1 MRSERQSWLL
11 PAVLLAVVVTAAGGL
26 LARDLYAAS
35 AQPVQQ
41 QPVVPSTSAVPPSEQ
56 PGSRAVQGT
65 EDAIRHPMYETVRQ
79 LLQTHFD
86 AINGRNYERW
96 MTTVTSTHVK
106 NRPEEE
112 WRAAYRSTQ
121 DGSIVVHRIESG
133 PPGSARVMLGFVS
146 TQDVADAPPELPV
159 KCIQWHVVYALA
171 VENGAW
177 RIDAGATGASP
188 QHDAC

>member
-1 MRSERQSWLL
+1 MRSERQSWLV
-11 PAVLLAVVVTAAGGL
+11 PAVLLAVMVTAAGGL
-26 LARDLYAAS
+26 LARDLYADTA
-35 AQPVQQ
+35 AAPTQ
-41 QPVVPSTSAVPPSEQ
+41 QPVVPSTSAVPPSER

-86 AINGRNYERW
+86 AINGRSYERW
-96 MTTVTSTHVK
+96 MTTVTSTHIE
-106 NRPEEE
+106 NRPEDE

-121 DGSIVVHRIESG
+121 DGSVVVHRIEAG
-133 PPGSARVMLGFVS
+133 PPGRARVMLGFTS
-146 TQDVADAPPELPV
+146 TQDVVDAPPELPEE
-159 KCIQWHVVYALA
+159 CIRWHVIYALT

-188 QHDAC
+188 QHDPC

>member
-11 PAVLLAVVVTAAGGL
+11 PAVLLAVMVTAAGGL
-26 LARDLYAAS
+26 LARDLYAES
-35 AQPVQQ
+35 TPIVQ
-41 QPVVPSTSAVPPSEQ
+41 QPVVPSETPVPRSEQ
-56 PGSRAVQGT
+56 PGSRAVEGT
-65 EDAIRHPMYETVRQ
+65 EDAVRHPMYETVRQ

-96 MTTVTSTHVK
+96 MTTVTSAHIK
-106 NRPEEE
+106 SRPEPD

-121 DGSIVVHRIESG
+121 DGSVVVYRIESG
-133 PPGSARVMLGFVS
+133 PPDQARVMLGFVS
-146 TQDVADAPPELPV
+146 TQDVADAPPELPEE
-159 KCIQWHVVYALA
+159 CIQWHVIYALA

-188 QHDAC
+188 QHEAC